1 MPDPGVSGRRSSACS
16 GLSMI
21 EGALD
26 NGLIDGGQAD
36 DRCQAKHFQPGVSM
50 SAQSRPIFDSSF
62 AALAL
67 VEARNDARFRSQTR
81 PPSMVLPPTGRS
93 AVPMTIQ
100 YAPEPVPTAHL
111 IDLSDDQTTGPLS
124 LGFEFEFFAVRYS
137 WFDMSYDGF
146 IMLGL
151 ESRAFWPGS
160 RPGRRFIPL
169 DPDVNNFLA
178 LGWSQGCTRNRVR
191 IAYEIRGAAGRR
203 RLVLSSTG
211 LTARGGQVGALT
223 GQLILRERTGMIEV
237 HTARYEPGESRV
249 DERAVRFTTTSW

>member
-1 MPDPGVSGRRSSACS
+1 MS
-16 GLSMI
+16 
-21 EGALD
+21 EEALD
-26 NGLIDGGQAD
+26 NGLIGDGQAD
-36 DRCQAKHFQPGVSM
+36 DRCQAEPFQPGVSM
-50 SAQSRPIFDSSF
+50 SAQLRPIFDSSF

-67 VEARNDARFRSQTR
+67 VEARNDARFRSHTPCPR
-81 PPSMVLPPTGRS
+81 VVLPPTGRS
-93 AVPMTIQ
+93 AVNMTIQ
-100 YAPEPVPTAHL
+100 YAPEPVPTAHV

-146 IMLGL
+146 IMFGL

-160 RPGRRFIPL
+160 RPGCRFIPL

-191 IAYEIRGAAGRR
+191 IAYEIRGVAGRR
-203 RLVLSSTG
+203 RLVLSSMG
-211 LTARGGQVGALT
+211 LPARGNQVGAMM

-237 HTARYEPGESRV
+237 HTARSEPGESRI
-249 DERAVRFTTTSW
+249 DESAIRLTTSW